1 MSVQVAAF
9 VHLLS
14 NSEHLS
20 STNSLAKFAQPF
32 KNEQRRRREQQ
43 GVQLSDTM
51 SLKKKKRIG
60 KVIYIRK
67 IMT

>member
-32 KNEQRRRREQQ
+32 KNEQRQRRREQQ
-43 GVQLSDTM
+43 GVQLNDTM
-51 SLKKKKRIG
+51 SLKKEKKN
-60 KVIYIRK
+60 RK
-67 IMT
+67 SDLY